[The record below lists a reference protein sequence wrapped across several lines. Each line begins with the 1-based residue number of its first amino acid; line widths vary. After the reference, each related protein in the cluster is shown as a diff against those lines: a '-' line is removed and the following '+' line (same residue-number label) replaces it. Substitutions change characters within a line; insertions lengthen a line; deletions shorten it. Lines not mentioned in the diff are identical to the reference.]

1 MSGQPQHGA
10 GNRGV
15 QINGPGPV
23 IIGGSVIGTQTNIR
37 KVPSPQTSTRGPGG
51 RQSSR
56 WDIGVITVLS
66 EETKAVTTML
76 AAAGSCTQRTCD
88 SGLRFRE
95 ARIETAGKYVTVA
108 ATQTLDRG
116 QRAAVIAFE
125 QLRQHYAPAVVVLV
139 GIAGGIS
146 AAVRL
151 GDVVVVQEV
160 IYYDIRKE
168 TAGEVVRRG
177 QGRPVPAAIRHAIN
191 AFFSDHGEPYRAS
204 IKDPAGTSRTC
215 HVLPGPI
222 GSGEAVVADKDS
234 AIRQYLAAFNDK
246 TLALETEAGGIAEA
260 FYAMAGTG
268 IPGGGWLAIRG
279 ISDHADTGKDDAY
292 HEIASRHAAAIL
304 HQMLPY
310 LKAGNATA
318 T

>member
-1 MSGQPQHGA
+1 MSGQPQPGA

-23 IIGGSVIGTQTNIR
+23 IIGGSVIGTQTNFR
-37 KVPSPQTSTRGPGG
+37 NVPSPQESTKGPGG
-51 RQSSR
+51 RHSR

-66 EETKAVTTML
+66 EETQAVTTML

-95 ARIETAGKYVTVA
+95 ARIETAGKLVTVA
-108 ATQTLDRG
+108 ATQALDRG

-160 IYYDIRKE
+160 IYYDLRKE
-168 TAGEVVRRG
+168 TAGGVIRRG

-191 AFFSDHGEPYRAS
+191 AFFSDHGE
-204 IKDPAGTSRTC
+204 
-215 HVLPGPI
+215 
-222 GSGEAVVADKDS
+222 
-234 AIRQYLAAFNDK
+234 
-246 TLALETEAGGIAEA
+246 
-260 FYAMAGTG
+260 
-268 IPGGGWLAIRG
+268 
-279 ISDHADTGKDDAY
+279 
-292 HEIASRHAAAIL
+292 
-304 HQMLPY
+304 
-310 LKAGNATA
+310 
-318 T
+318 